1 MIQTR
6 QGQPRLGSFVS
17 PHGDRAA
24 GGHTV
29 SADRGPSDR
38 SRSSATDLAAPQSWS
53 LTMKTL
59 TLIAVSAA
67 ALASTAQAAPAA
79 KVAATN
85 AWCRPTVAG
94 AMAAGC
100 YVTLTA
106 KGEDRLVAVETPAA
120 SRGEIHT
127 MSMDGA
133 VMRMRQLT
141 DGLALPAGKTVALKP
156 GADHIMLIAPKTPL
170 KEGAK
175 VPLTLKFKTA
185 APVTI
190 EAVVKTPPMPGMAH

>member
-1 MIQTR
+1 
-6 QGQPRLGSFVS
+6 
-17 PHGDRAA
+17 
-24 GGHTV
+24 
-29 SADRGPSDR
+29 
-38 SRSSATDLAAPQSWS
+38 
-53 LTMKTL
+53 MKTL

-67 ALASTAQAAPAA
+67 AIASAAQAAPSAKVAA

-106 KGEDRLVAVETPAA
+106 KGEDRLVAVETPTADH
-120 SRGEIHT
+120 GEIHT
-127 MSMDGA
+127 MSMDGG
-133 VMRMRQLT
+133 VMRMRKLA
-141 DGLALPAGKTVALKP
+141 DGVALPAGKTVALKP
-156 GADHIMLIAPKTPL
+156 GADHIMLIAPKAQL

-175 VPLTLKFKTA
+175 VPLTLKFKKG

-190 EAVVKTPPMPGMAH
+190 EAVVQMPPMSGMAH

>member
-1 MIQTR
+1 
-6 QGQPRLGSFVS
+6 
-17 PHGDRAA
+17 
-24 GGHTV
+24 
-29 SADRGPSDR
+29 
-38 SRSSATDLAAPQSWS
+38 
-53 LTMKTL
+53 MKTL

-67 ALASTAQAAPAA
+67 ALVASAAHAAPAP
-79 KVAATN
+79 KVAAID

-106 KGEDRLVAVETPAA
+106 KSADRLVSVETSAA
-120 SRGEIHT
+120 DHGEIHT
-127 MSMDGA
+127 MSMDGG

-141 DGLALPAGKTVALKP
+141 DGLALPAGKAVALKP
-156 GADHIMLIAPKTPL
+156 GADHIMLIGPKAAL

-175 VPLTLKFKTA
+175 VPLTLKFKTG
-185 APVTI
+185 APVTV

>member
-1 MIQTR
+1 
-6 QGQPRLGSFVS
+6 
-17 PHGDRAA
+17 
-24 GGHTV
+24 
-29 SADRGPSDR
+29 
-38 SRSSATDLAAPQSWS
+38 
-53 LTMKTL
+53 MKTL

-67 ALASTAQAAPAA
+67 ALASAAHAAPAA
-79 KVAATN
+79 KVTATD

-106 KGEDRLVAVETPAA
+106 KGDDRLVAVETTAA
-120 SRGEIHT
+120 NHGEIHT
-127 MSMDGA
+127 MSMDGG
-133 VMRMRQLT
+133 VMRMRKLP
-141 DGLALPAGKTVALKP
+141 DGLALPAGKAVALKP
-156 GADHIMLIAPKTPL
+156 GADHLMLIGPKAQL

-175 VPLTLKFKTA
+175 VPLTLKFKTG

>member
-1 MIQTR
+1 
-6 QGQPRLGSFVS
+6 
-17 PHGDRAA
+17 
-24 GGHTV
+24 
-29 SADRGPSDR
+29 
-38 SRSSATDLAAPQSWS
+38 
-53 LTMKTL
+53 MKIL

-67 ALASTAQAAPAA
+67 AFASTAVAAPAPA
-79 KVAATN
+79 PKVAATD

-106 KGEDRLVAVETPAA
+106 KSEDRLVSVESPAA
-120 SRGEIHT
+120 GSGEIHT

-133 VMRMRQLT
+133 VMRMRKLP
-141 DGLALPAGKTVALKP
+141 DGLALPAGKAVALKP
-156 GADHIMLIAPKTPL
+156 GAEHLMLIGPKAQL

-175 VPLTLKFKTA
+175 VPLTLKFKSA
-185 APVTI
+185 PPVTI